1 RLLALK
7 KFRVLLSRIDTNSAP
22 DISWPI
28 AP

>member
-1 RLLALK
+1 
-7 KFRVLLSRIDTNSAP
+7 FRVLLSRIDTTSAP

>member
-1 RLLALK
+1 MK
-7 KFRVLLSRIDTNSAP
+7 KFRVLLSRIDTTSAP

>member
-1 RLLALK
+1 M
-7 KFRVLLSRIDTNSAP
+7 LLSRIDTTSAP